1 MSYKLYSIPEINQ
14 EKLLEIYESMYRIR
28 VFEERV
34 KIEFEAG
41 KLPGFVHLYVGQES
55 TAVGVCANLRVDDV
69 VGSTHRGHGHSIAKG
84 VAVKEMFAEL
94 HGSAEG
100 LCKGK
105 GGSMH
110 VTDISKGMLG
120 ANAVVGASIPTA
132 TGAGLAFQYQ
142 KKDNVSV
149 CFFGDG
155 ASNQG
160 TFHESINLAAIWKL
174 PVIYVCDN
182 NGFAEQTP
190 SNYHLSC
197 EHVSDRAASYNIPGL
212 LVDTSD
218 VMQVYSAA
226 KFAVDRARKG
236 DGPTLI
242 DSSGQR
248 KYGHFVGDSQRYKSE
263 EEKTNFDKY
272 DPILKYKNNLLNS
285 NAVNDKQ
292 ISDIESQIN
301 VEIDE
306 GWKFGQQSK
315 PPEAHEVYDDVY
327 VSYK

>member
-1 MSYKLYSIPEINQ
+1 MKILDKYDITV
-14 EKLLEIYESMYRIR
+14 EKLLWIYEKMVKIR
-28 VFEERV
+28 VFEERAN
-34 KIEFEAG
+34 KEFLAG
-41 KLPGFVHLYVGQES
+41 NLPGFLHLYAGQE
-55 TAVGVCANLRVDDV
+55 AIGVGVCANLRPEDMITT
-69 VGSTHRGHGHSIAKG
+69 THRSHGHSIAKG
-84 VAVKEMFAEL
+84 AAVKGMFAEL
-94 HGSAEG
+94 HGSVEG

-110 VTDISKGMLG
+110 VTDISKGVLG

-218 VMQVYSAA
+218 VLQVYSAA
-226 KFAVDRARKG
+226 KFAIDRARKG

-272 DPILKYKNNLLNS
+272 DPILKYKNNILDS
-285 NAVNDKQ
+285 NTVSDKQ